1 MRLLKIEATKS
12 QEMFR
17 DVAKTGQVEFIDG
30 MFVGTNKLATSLLDT
45 TGATDEQREAANK
58 LTQELTEFQN
68 ASKNLSSAF
77 QGTETSF
84 LKFIGNFLGTG
95 VGSLN
100 DTMNGL
106 AEDIKKMGEGTQTAL
121 YAAKEIVTTA
131 GSMLR
136 ETAPITAGT
145 YAALKLWAPLG
156 PGGMG
161 GGGFGKGLKNVA
173 KVGGGAVGVSTMA
186 MGGNIADQA
195 DSTAGK
201 ALGVGSSAAG
211 GALTGAMI
219 GSVVPVVGTAV
230 GAAIGG
236 ILGGVYGLFRASDYD
251 DMAAEKL
258 GLNGKA
264 RGTVGTTGNLREIN
278 DNLSTIHAGERVL
291 TKAETD
297 SYLSSQA
304 TGGDNTALM
313 SMNTT
318 FNAMNTKMT
327 AVVNEMKTFNKNV
340 NTLVSIDTDI
350 ARNTDKTQRRLANK
364 SESIV

>member
-1 MRLLKIEATKS
+1 
-12 QEMFR
+12 
-17 DVAKTGQVEFIDG
+17 
-30 MFVGTNKLATSLLDT
+30 
-45 TGATDEQREAANK
+45 
-58 LTQELTEFQN
+58 
-68 ASKNLSSAF
+68 
-77 QGTETSF
+77 
-84 LKFIGNFLGTG
+84 
-95 VGSLN
+95 
-100 DTMNGL
+100 
-106 AEDIKKMGEGTQTAL
+106 
-121 YAAKEIVTTA
+121 
-131 GSMLR
+131 
-136 ETAPITAGT
+136 
-145 YAALKLWAPLG
+145 
-156 PGGMG
+156 
-161 GGGFGKGLKNVA
+161 
-173 KVGGGAVGVSTMA
+173 
-186 MGGNIADQA
+186 
-195 DSTAGK
+195 
-201 ALGVGSSAAG
+201 
-211 GALTGAMI
+211 
-219 GSVVPVVGTAV
+219 
-230 GAAIGG
+230 
-236 ILGGVYGLFRASDYD
+236 
-251 DMAAEKL
+251 MAAEKL